1 MFSSVVN
8 TVNGISGIHSSG
20 ISSVNK
26 GINVQ
31 SSGVNSRDHYIPE
44 DHTGPGFNV
53 APGAVKVPTSTS
65 KKGKFP

>member
-8 TVNGISGIHSSG
+8 TVNGIFTIHSSG

-26 GINVQ
+26 GMN
-31 SSGVNSRDHYIPE
+31 VNSREHYVPE
-44 DHTGPGFNV
+44 DSTGPGFNV

>member
-8 TVNGISGIHSSG
+8 TINAASPTGKASGVCY
-20 ISSVNK
+20 VNK
-26 GINVQ
+26 GNM
-31 SSGVNSRDHYIPE
+31 NSREHYIPE
-44 DHTGPGFNV
+44 EYRNDLTGPGFNV

>member
-8 TVNGISGIHSSG
+8 TINSASGIQSSG
-20 ISSVNK
+20 VYSVNK
-26 GINVQ
+26 GNI
-31 SSGVNSRDHYIPE
+31 NSREHYIPE
-44 DHTGPGFNV
+44 DPGPTFNV

>member
-8 TVNGISGIHSSG
+8 TINSASGIQTSG

-26 GINVQ
+26 GNI
-31 SSGVNSRDHYIPE
+31 NSREHYVPE
-44 DHTGPGFNV
+44 DPGPTFNV

>member
-8 TVNGISGIHSSG
+8 TVNSVSPTGKTSG

-26 GINVQ
+26 GMN
-31 SSGVNSRDHYIPE
+31 VNSREHYVPE
-44 DHTGPGFNV
+44 EYRNDLNGPGFNV

>member
-8 TVNGISGIHSSG
+8 TINSASPTGKVSGLCY
-20 ISSVNK
+20 VNK
-26 GINVQ
+26 GNI
-31 SSGVNSRDHYIPE
+31 NSREHYVPE
-44 DHTGPGFNV
+44 DPGPTFNV

>member
-8 TVNGISGIHSSG
+8 TINSASPTGKASG

-26 GINVQ
+26 GMNI
-31 SSGVNSRDHYIPE
+31 NSREHYIPE
-44 DHTGPGFNV
+44 DPGPTFNV

-65 KKGKFP
+65 KKAKFP

>member
-8 TVNGISGIHSSG
+8 TINSASGIHSSG

-26 GINVQ
+26 GINVH
-31 SSGVNSRDHYIPE
+31 SKEHYVPE
-44 DHTGPGFNV
+44 EYRNDLNGAGFNV
-53 APGAVKVPTSTS
+53 APGAVKVPTATS

>member
-8 TVNGISGIHSSG
+8 TINSASPTGKASG

-26 GINVQ
+26 GNIK
-31 SSGVNSRDHYIPE
+31 SREHYIPE
-44 DHTGPGFNV
+44 DPGPTFNV
-53 APGAVKVPTSTS
+53 APGAVKVPTSKS